1 MSRVVEH
8 RIEESFG
15 PEPDRIVRRQT
26 GLLLGRRDR
35 LPGLVRGHGGGVQR
49 NRSHGIGDSV
59 GSPSTTVRPTSW
71 QSTYR

>member
-26 GLLLGRRDR
+26 GLLLG
-35 LPGLVRGHGGGVQR
+35 
-49 NRSHGIGDSV
+49 
-59 GSPSTTVRPTSW
+59 
-71 QSTYR
+71 